1 VGTLVDRFGPRR
13 VLFVSTVLQALGM
26 LCITLGSS
34 SVMMFGLM
42 FVVASMLGCAQAPVP
57 FSYVIVGWFRA
68 RRGIA
73 MGMTFTFAGLGI
85 AIVPPLAALLIES
98 FGWRTAYALLGA
110 GALCVSLPS
119 AIWLIVDPPAVE
131 KREAG
136 NLPGLTLRE
145 AMRQPAFWLLA
156 AAFLLNAIVA
166 TAGSISLPT
175 VLGDRGVEPTTAAL
189 AMSVVGVALIV
200 GRLGAGL
207 LLDRFPAVP
216 ITAILFLSP
225 VVGHVLMAF
234 GVEGYGVVLAAIMFG
249 FATGAEGDAMSYVL
263 SRMFGMRHFGKIMGI
278 NFFGYAFGTG
288 LGPFLVNWLHSIS
301 GGYAGAFALMAVAAA
316 VAAIGVAALWR
327 HPLPY
332 R

>member
-1 VGTLVDRFGPRR
+1 MASTIAQQGSYEASPDQERLLTLNSLRVIVGSGLGLFMGTGILLLFTIGVFVGPIAQDTGWDRAAISAAAVPASFMLGILAPFVGTLVDRFGPRR

-131 KREAG
+131 SARRAIC
-136 NLPGLTLRE
+136 PGSRFE
-145 AMRQPAFWLLA
+145 RRCASRPSGCWPPPSSSMRSSPPRDRSRCPPCW
-156 AAFLLNAIVA
+156 A
-166 TAGSISLPT
+166 TAES
-175 VLGDRGVEPTTAAL
+175 
-189 AMSVVGVALIV
+189 
-200 GRLGAGL
+200 
-207 LLDRFPAVP
+207 
-216 ITAILFLSP
+216 SP
-225 VVGHVLMAF
+225 
-234 GVEGYGVVLAAIMFG
+234 
-249 FATGAEGDAMSYVL
+249 
-263 SRMFGMRHFGKIMGI
+263 
-278 NFFGYAFGTG
+278 
-288 LGPFLVNWLHSIS
+288 
-301 GGYAGAFALMAVAAA
+301 
-316 VAAIGVAALWR
+316 
-327 HPLPY
+327 PLPPW